1 MGNAFLD
8 QDKLEEAEEAF
19 EKSISFKAD
28 YVDAYNNLGNALRR
42 QDKSEEAIKAFNK
55 AILLKPNIA
64 EIHNNIG
71 VTYQDQGKLADA
83 RLLAFKKALAINPQT
98 CRCKSKSVQND

>member
-28 YVDAYNNLGNALRR
+28 YVDARNNLGNALRR

-55 AILLKPNIA
+55 AILLKPTSLKFTIISYNISGSGG
-64 EIHNNIG
+64 N
-71 VTYQDQGKLADA
+71 
-83 RLLAFKKALAINPQT
+83 
-98 CRCKSKSVQND
+98 